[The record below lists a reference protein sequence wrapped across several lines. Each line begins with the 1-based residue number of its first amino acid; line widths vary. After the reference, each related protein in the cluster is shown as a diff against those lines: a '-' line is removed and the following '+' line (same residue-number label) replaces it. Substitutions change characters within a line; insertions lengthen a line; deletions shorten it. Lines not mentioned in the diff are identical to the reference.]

1 MQNDQRTPFIDAYI
15 RLLQVASAVELL
27 PGMDSFGTDEKAL
40 FEAIMLAWAQNAP
53 LTVRQAIGIEALGSP
68 ATLHKRLSRLRS
80 MELIKAVG
88 FHGNRRT
95 KYLAPSENGLK
106 YADAFGQA
114 YLQSLQFGC

>member
-1 MQNDQRTPFIDAYI
+1 MNNTLTRSLMLA
-15 RLLQVASAVELL
+15 LGLSAS
-27 PGMDSFGTDEKAL
+27 
-40 FEAIMLAWAQNAP
+40 LAWAQNAP

-95 KYLAPSENGLK
+95 KYLAPTVLALK
-106 YADAFGQA
+106 HFETLSQEMLRVKSSAAA
-114 YLQSLQFGC
+114 AT